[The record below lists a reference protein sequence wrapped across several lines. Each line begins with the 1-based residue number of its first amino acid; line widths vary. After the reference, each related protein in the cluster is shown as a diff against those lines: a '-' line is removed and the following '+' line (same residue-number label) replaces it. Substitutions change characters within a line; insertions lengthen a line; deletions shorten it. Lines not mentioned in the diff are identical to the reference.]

1 MKREHNKNYDAW
13 WYVMPKVMLVY
24 NNFKIHSTIKMTPK
38 DARKKKILI
47 R

>member
-1 MKREHNKNYDAW
+1 MVVWILPRI
-13 WYVMPKVMLVY
+13 MLVY

-38 DARKKKILI
+38 DARKKKTLI